1 MLLTLRSVKFADSLC
16 TKPPSSMDELH
27 KRAKGYIQME
37 EMSRFRNEVRQAGH
51 KRDKYEGSIKTD
63 LHKSSKRHKLDK
75 RQPLPKW
82 PRYKHY
88 TPVTANRTTILK
100 EVFNLEVPIRLSLM
114 KPPRS
119 GSNATMYYR
128 YHRGIDQN
136 TKDYY
141 WVLKDKIEE
150 LI

>member
-16 TKPPSSMDELH
+16 KKPPSSMDELH

-63 LHKSSKRHKLDK
+63 LHK
-75 RQPLPKW
+75 
-82 PRYKHY
+82 YKHY

-141 WVLKDKIEE
+141 
-150 LI
+150 